1 MVSPKVHLPHQS
13 NFNSQLDNPF
23 GFHKNLNESSNEF
36 FGYNHLPSIHHHQNQ
51 SPNELHAHFSTP
63 SNFYSAESLSSIS
76 SSSSSNNFQNIPS
89 QMHIQGIK
97 AQFPVEIKH
106 EKLFM
111 NHPEPRN
118 ISEGQL
124 LPKTEHESYQDLS
137 KLKKKMQRNRTSFSQ
152 HQIEILESG
161 NVKTNKINHAKLYF
175 KN

>member
-1 MVSPKVHLPHQS
+1 MVSSKAHLPHQS
-13 NFNSQLDNPF
+13 NFSSQSDSPF
-23 GFHKNLNESSNEF
+23 GFQKNLNDSSNEF
-36 FGYNHLPSIHHHQNQ
+36 FGYNHLPTIHHHQNQ

-76 SSSSSNNFQNIPS
+76 STSSTNNFQNIPS
-89 QMHIQGIK
+89 QMHIQGL
-97 AQFPVEIKH
+97 AQFPIEIKH

-111 NHPEPRN
+111 NHPEPRIN
-118 ISEGQL
+118 SEGQL

-161 NVKTNKINHAKLYF
+161 NFKTNEIYHA
-175 KN
+175 